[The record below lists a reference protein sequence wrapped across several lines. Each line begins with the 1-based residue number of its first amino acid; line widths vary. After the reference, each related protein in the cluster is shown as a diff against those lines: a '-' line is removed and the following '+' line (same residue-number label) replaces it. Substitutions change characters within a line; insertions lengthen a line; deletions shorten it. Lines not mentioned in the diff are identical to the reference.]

1 MDGESIEAQVY
12 VAMGSNLGDRDA
24 QLAAAVAALRATQ
37 GIEVVAVSP
46 LYETDPVG
54 PPPQGPYLNGAIEL
68 ATTLIPDALLER
80 LLAIEVSQ
88 GRTRGPDRNAPRT
101 LDLDL
106 LLYGDRILAGPD
118 LEVPH
123 PRLSERPFVLEP
135 LCDLAPALIHPTLGE
150 TIEVLARR
158 VRDPAAVR
166 RWTSSS
172 PLQPS
177 ASSSL

>member
-46 LYETDPVG
+46 LYETDPIG

-88 GRTRGPDRNAPRT
+88 GRTRGPDRNASRT

-123 PRLSERPFVLEP
+123 PRLAERPFVLEP

-172 PLQPS
+172 PL
-177 ASSSL
+177 

>member
-1 MDGESIEAQVY
+1 MDGGLIEEKVY
-12 VAMGSNLGDRDA
+12 IAMGSNLGDRDA
-24 QLAAAVAALRATQ
+24 HLAAGLAALRGSE

-54 PPPQGPYLNGAIEL
+54 PPPQGPYLNGAVQL
-68 ATTLIPDALLER
+68 ATRLDPSALLDR
-80 LLAIEVSQ
+80 LLAIEAAE
-88 GRTRGPDRNAPRT
+88 GRMRGVDRNAPRT

-106 LLYGDRILAGPD
+106 LLYGDRKWAGPD

-123 PRLSERPFVLEP
+123 PRLAERPFVLEP
-135 LCDLAPALIHPTLGE
+135 LCDLAPNFVHPILGE

-166 RWTSSS
+166 RRVSLGS
-172 PLQPS
+172 P
-177 ASSSL
+177 

>member
-1 MDGESIEAQVY
+1 MQGQVY

-24 QLAAAVAALRATQ
+24 HLAAGLAALRATA

-68 ATTLIPDALLER
+68 ATTLTPDALLER
-80 LLAIEVSQ
+80 LLEIEVSQ
-88 GRTRGPDRNAPRT
+88 GRTRGPDRNAPST

-106 LLYGDRILAGPD
+106 LLYGDRKLAGPD

-123 PRLSERPFVLEP
+123 PRLADRPFVLEP
-135 LCDLAPALIHPTLGE
+135 LCDLAPDLIHPTLGE
-150 TIEVLARR
+150 TIETLARK

-166 RWTSSS
+166 RQTSSS
-172 PLQPS
+172 PL
-177 ASSSL
+177 

>member
-1 MDGESIEAQVY
+1 MDGKSIEERVY

-24 QLAAAVAALRATQ
+24 HLAAGLAALRATR
-37 GIEVVAVSP
+37 GVEVVAVSP

-54 PPPQGPYLNGAIEL
+54 PSPQGPYLNAAIEL
-68 ATTLIPDALLER
+68 ATSLAPDALLER
-80 LLAIEVSQ
+80 LLEIEVSR

-106 LLYGDRILAGPD
+106 LLYGDRKLAGPD

-123 PRLSERPFVLEP
+123 PRLADRPFVLEP
-135 LCDLAPALIHPTLGE
+135 LCDLAPNFVHPTLGE
-150 TIEVLARR
+150 TIEALARR

-166 RWTSSS
+166 RWASSS
-172 PLQPS
+172 PL
-177 ASSSL
+177 

>member
-1 MDGESIEAQVY
+1 MDGERIEEQIY

-24 QLAAAVAALRATQ
+24 HLAAGLAALRATP

-54 PPPQGPYLNGAIEL
+54 PAPQGPYLNGAIEL
-68 ATTLIPDALLER
+68 ATTLIPDALLKR
-80 LLAIEVSQ
+80 LLEIEISR

-106 LLYGDRILAGPD
+106 LLYGNRKLAGPD

-123 PRLSERPFVLEP
+123 PRLAERPFVLEP
-135 LCDLAPALIHPTLGE
+135 LCDLAPDLIHPTLGE
-150 TIEVLARR
+150 SIEVLARR
-158 VRDPAAVR
+158 VRDNEAVR
-166 RWTSSS
+166 RR
-172 PLQPS
+172 
-177 ASSSL
+177 ASSALL